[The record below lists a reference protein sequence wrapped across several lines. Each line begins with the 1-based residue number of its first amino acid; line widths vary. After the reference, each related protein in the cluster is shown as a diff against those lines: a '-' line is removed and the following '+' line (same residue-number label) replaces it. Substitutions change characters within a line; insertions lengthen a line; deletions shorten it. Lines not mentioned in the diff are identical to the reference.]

1 MTLRAQLGGRLAFP
15 LGFNL
20 GRSKLWPDNG
30 VHDGIGL
37 DFARNTF
44 YTKVPGAAAV
54 FQPLTSLFTFTGGNQ
69 SMYMGPNGLL
79 VASATNTP
87 RIEYDANGNPL
98 GLLMEAAR
106 TNLWL
111 QSQTFGNASW
121 SKVRASVSDDT
132 IAGPDGTTTADTFI
146 EDGTA
151 ANSHLLRQDYAS
163 ATSGTTY
170 TMSVFAKAKERSQIL
185 LLFGA
190 DTAAFGNEGVL
201 FTLSGSGTSATSSGS
216 PVAHGIQALPNGWY
230 RCWAT
235 ATCASTTN
243 AVLRIYLASGSSST
257 YSGDGASGLYLWG
270 AQLEAGRF
278 PSSYIPTTTGSV
290 ARTADSCIRTLG
302 SEFSATAGTVVVA
315 GRASGGQDAASAQV
329 VYAFDNGT
337 NAESVRLARIAA
349 TNTARFLVVD
359 GGVGQA
365 SLDNTFTSSTAFK
378 SASAWTADDI
388 ATAFNGG
395 TVGTDATGTLPTI
408 TSLQLGLAAGSSIGN
423 CHILRFDYYPTRL
436 DNATL
441 QRLTA

>member
-1 MTLRAQLGGRLAFP
+1 MTHVRPFVRPLVRPLVRSGAVGPYGGL
-15 LGFNL
+15 
-20 GRSKLWPDNG
+20 SYQ
-30 VHDGIGL
+30 DGIHL
-37 DFARNTF
+37 NFASGSSSVGH
-44 YTKVPGAAAV
+44 YVKAAGAAPTVSA
-54 FQPLTSLFTFTGGNQ
+54 FTSLFTFTCGNQ
-69 SMYMGPNGLL
+69 SMFMGPAGLL
-79 VASATNTP
+79 VPAVTNVP
-87 RIEYDANGNPL
+87 RIEYDANGNCL

-132 IAGPDGTTTADTFI
+132 IAGPDGTTTADTLI

-278 PSSYIPTTTGSV
+278 PSSYIPTTTVSV

-315 GRASGGQDAASAQV
+315 GRASGGQDAANQF
-329 VYAFDNGT
+329 VYSFGGT
-337 NAESVRLARIAA
+337 NSILFLRPA
-349 TNTARFLVVD
+349 NTDIARFNLFT
-359 GGVGQA
+359 GVAQGPID
-365 SLDNTFTSSTAFK
+365 STFTNATPFK
-378 SASAWTADDI
+378 AAMVYNTNDLAMS
-388 ATAFNGG
+388 FNGG
-395 TVGTDATGTLPTI
+395 AVGTDTSATLGSYSTLCIGSEPSP
-408 TSLQLGLAAGSSIGN
+408 SLQMNG
-423 CHILRFDYYPTRL
+423 HILRFDYWPERRS
-436 DNATL
+436 NAFL
-441 QRLTA
+441 QQASA